1 MKFSQLLVLFGSA
14 SAQLDMEAFMKALM
28 AKDPKQVRAFK
39 ERVMRLPA
47 GNMQRRVLNTQQR
60 PNTQQRTNTQQRVQ
74 TTRRPT
80 TTTQKPTTKATRG
93 PSQFN
98 YRNRPSNAQ
107 APVLPNWLQ
116 KKDRKVID
124 LTKKPVKKPVDKKS
138 PKKTPKKPTA
148 ATISGPR
155 SIVPGSSTLS
165 RKVNNDPHIKI
176 ASPLSAG
183 GRFFG
188 YKSIVDDIPQ
198 AQAVKSPFDIDG
210 KGVKMAMKE
219 KQVFGR
225 GSYARSSSK
234 TTQCF
239 SCQGQSYSD
248 CLSAGQTEQCM
259 SDETSCFVRE
269 YTQEGGIVGVYMG
282 CQNVFQCVSDFN
294 ANSPPQAQGKP
305 LCNQT
310 DFG

>member
-1 MKFSQLLVLFGSA
+1 MKVSQLLVLLGSA

-28 AKDPKQVRAFK
+28 AKDPKQVKAFT
-39 ERVMRLPA
+39 ERVMRLPS
-47 GNMQRRVLNTQQR
+47 GNQMQRRVNS
-60 PNTQQRTNTQQRVQ
+60 QQRTYNQNRVQ

-80 TTTQKPTTKATRG
+80 TTQKPTTRATRG

-98 YRNRPSNAQ
+98 YRARPSKAQ
-107 APVLPNWLQ
+107 APTLPNWLQ

-124 LTKKPVKKPVDKKS
+124 LTKKPEKKTADKKA
-138 PKKTPKKPTA
+138 PKKGPKPPVA
-148 ATISGPR
+148 ARINGP
-155 SIVPGSSTLS
+155 SSVVPATSTLA
-165 RKVNNDPHIKI
+165 RKVNNEPHIKI

-198 AQAVKSPFDIDG
+198 AQPVKSPFDIDG
-210 KGVKMAMKE
+210 SGVKMAMKE

-239 SCQGQSYSD
+239 SCQGQSYAD
-248 CLSAGQTEQCM
+248 CLSDGQTEQCM

-294 ANSPPQAQGKP
+294 ANSPPQAQGK
-305 LCNQT
+305 L
-310 DFG
+310 